1 MIFLCALAHAGPTL
15 RHRSGICRDAAQ
27 VLYWISH
34 LGGEATMTEESD
46 KVESVSQS
54 RYKEIVAELRDV
66 WRRRSTVSSRS
77 VTVL

>member
-1 MIFLCALAHAGPTL
+1 
-15 RHRSGICRDAAQ
+15 
-27 VLYWISH
+27 
-34 LGGEATMTEESD
+34 MTEESD

-54 RYKEIVAELRDV
+54 RYKESVAELRDV